1 MHLFLADGLSE
12 GRSTPD
18 SGERIEVVRWA
29 PAEVEARLGEVED
42 AKTLAGMLLYLRER
56 R

>member
-1 MHLFLADGLSE
+1 
-12 GRSTPD
+12 
-18 SGERIEVVRWA
+18 
-29 PAEVEARLGEVED
+29 VEAQLDEVED